1 MADTFASRFMMAR
14 AGPGPLVWGLDP
26 SGALLKAWGLGDDPD
41 GLDRFADVMLGA
53 AAGTVGLVKPQSA
66 FFERH
71 GWRGVRTLSR
81 LIAEARS
88 AGLLVVLDVKRGD
101 VSSTNDA
108 YAEAFLGP
116 GAPLEADAVTVHPYL
131 GLAAMGAF
139 VSRAHQAGSCLLVV
153 TRSSNPEGRAVQ
165 SALGEGGRQVD
176 EGLLGEIGKLNRMLA
191 GREIGPVGAVAG
203 PARIEPELDLTSAQA
218 LFLAP
223 GVGAQGRLPR
233 TWPGSS
239 RPAPTGSCPA
249 RRGHCLLPART
260 SSPCKTGP
268 PRWQPSSAGFS
279 PTGQTPPHAPSERS
293 SATPG
298 RSSPR
303 VCPQRTTRTLLT
315 SQQGERCLLRQ
326 QIGSRLLSRGN
337 RVPGQTRGRIGRTRI
352 RAWSPCRRG
361 LTTRSS
367 SAEGLHVITYRATLT
382 SPGKLVL
389 FVAGLLLAERRRRG
403 TPRGSRKLTC
413 YWQAV
418 LGLRWFRTAPRSTR
432 WPGIM
437 ASRGPPA
444 TATWT
449 R

>member
-1 MADTFASRFMMAR
+1 VRENGAVADTFASRFMMAR

-176 EGLLGEIGKLNRMLA
+176 EGLLGEIGKLSRMLA

-203 PARIEPELDLTSAQA
+203 PARIEPELDLASAQA

-223 GVGAQGRLPR
+223 GVGAQGATPEDVARVFAACPDR
-233 TWPGSS
+233 VMPSAS
-239 RPAPTGSCPA
+239 RSLLVAGPDIIALQDRA
-249 RRGHCLLPART
+249 AAMAAEFRRLLPDRANATART
-260 SSPCKTGP
+260 
-268 PRWQPSSAGFS
+268 
-279 PTGQTPPHAPSERS
+279 
-293 SATPG
+293 
-298 RSSPR
+298 
-303 VCPQRTTRTLLT
+303 L
-315 SQQGERCLLRQ
+315 
-326 QIGSRLLSRGN
+326 
-337 RVPGQTRGRIGRTRI
+337 
-352 RAWSPCRRG
+352 
-361 LTTRSS
+361 
-367 SAEGLHVITYRATLT
+367 
-382 SPGKLVL
+382 
-389 FVAGLLLAERRRRG
+389 
-403 TPRGSRKLTC
+403 
-413 YWQAV
+413 
-418 LGLRWFRTAPRSTR
+418 
-432 WPGIM
+432 
-437 ASRGPPA
+437 
-444 TATWT
+444 
-449 R
+449 